1 MIKRTPLMV
10 AVAFLLAAGCGDKQ
24 KDGDGDADAH
34 PDGIDVVDDADAFDG
49 TDVPDDPVSE
59 DVVDDDA
66 EPPDPPANV
75 LKYLGRY
82 EHQDDGDDHLVAS
95 AILDGGPLVV
105 TSGSGVA
112 VVDRSAITTSTLTS
126 HMGKYLV
133 DTGASSNL
141 DDATGTSYH
150 PRFYGLDVLGSTIYA
165 ATRYDGLWIFD
176 ASSSGSTWTVSEVR
190 QHVRAREFTEGVQ
203 VVGDNLYVTHHAD
216 GLEVMDISSDP
227 QDPTTIDTLAAPL
240 VDTWAVW
247 AQEDG
252 KVWVADGYGGV
263 KLLRF
268 ESGTLTHITGDT
280 VTTSPG
286 TALDV
291 AVIDTWVVA
300 AMAGQGITIY
310 EEWTGAQRNTYALDG
325 VCVDIEPMGTNRFV
339 ATCRTH
345 VHVIEIDSLGLIDV
359 LATARLHGRMDSGSP
374 GVHIGSHTTVDG
386 DVLLVSAWDH
396 VDAYRFTD
404 TDTDPDIQVSGQRAH
419 FGGPPGVLQL
429 LVENAGQGTLEISDV
444 ACTEE
449 SLTCTI
455 GATSIPPGGR
465 SILRIVYD
473 GSATN
478 MQTLARINSNDP
490 DDPVV
495 PIVVHAALDSMPDPH
510 EAAPDFTGSAT
521 ERDYSA
527 GTFTDS
533 TVTLSDFATAGE
545 AVGFMVV
552 GSWSPESLP
561 SLAAMASDIAADLPT
576 GARFFAIDQEEAPGT
591 IRHVLEK
598 TYIPLTVVID
608 TDGSISDTLYSLPD
622 SGLPFDRG
630 FVFEQIDFSP
640 YVTDT
645 YDRYEPVDML
655 DDIGDAL

>member
-1 MIKRTPLMV
+1 MNQRFPVIALALV
-10 AVAFLLAAGCGDKQ
+10 LAAGCGSKP
-24 KDGDGDADAH
+24 KDGEDGDVDGS
-34 PDGIDVVDDADAFDG
+34 PDGLDAVEGAETIDG
-49 TDVPDDPVSE
+49 EDVPDDPTSE
-59 DVVDDDA
+59 DAIEDA
-66 EPPDPPANV
+66 ELPDPPAHV

-82 EHQDDGDDHLVAS
+82 DHQDDGADHLMAS
-95 AILDGGPLVV
+95 AVLDAGPLVV

-112 VVDRSAITTSTLTS
+112 VVDRGVLATSTLTS

-133 DTGASSNL
+133 DTGGASNL
-141 DDATGTSYH
+141 DDATGTDYH
-150 PRFYGLDVLGSTIYA
+150 PRFYGVAATGSTVYA
-165 ATRYDGLWIFD
+165 SARYDGLWIFD
-176 ASSSGSTWTVSEVR
+176 VSSSGSTWTVAEVR
-190 QHVRAREFTEGVQ
+190 RHMRAREFTEGIQ

-216 GLEVMDISSDP
+216 GLEVMDISTDP
-227 QDPTTIDTLAAPL
+227 QNPTTIDTLGDPL

-252 KVWVADGYGGV
+252 KVWVADGLGGV
-263 KLLRF
+263 KLLRL
-268 ESGTLTHITGDT
+268 EAGSLSHITGDT

-291 AVIDTWVVA
+291 VVIDTWVVA
-300 AMAGQGITIY
+300 AMGGQGVTVY
-310 EEWTGAQRNTYALDG
+310 EEWTAAQRNTYALDG

-359 LATARLHGRMDSGSP
+359 LATARLHGRMEGGSP

-386 DVLLVSAWDH
+386 DVLFVSGWDH

-419 FGGPPGVLQL
+419 FGDPPGVVQL
-429 LVENAGQGTLEISDV
+429 LVGNAGQGTLEISDV
-444 ACTEE
+444 ACTDA

-455 GATSIPPGGR
+455 GSTSIPPGGR
-465 SILRIVYD
+465 SILRIVFD

-495 PIVVHAALDSMPDPH
+495 GIPVHAALDSMPDPH
-510 EAAPDFTGSAT
+510 EAAPDFTGAT
-521 ERDYSA
+521 TVRDYSA

-533 TVTLSDFATAGE
+533 TLTLSDFATAGE
-545 AVGFMVV
+545 VVAFTVV

-561 SLAAMASDIAADLPT
+561 SLAATAGDVEPDLPV
-576 GARFFAIDQEEAPGT
+576 GSSFFVVDQQEAPGT

-608 TDGSISDTLYSLPD
+608 TDGSIASTLYSLPD
-622 SGLPFDRG
+622 SGLPFERA
-630 FVFEQIDFSP
+630 FVFEQIEFVA

-645 YDRYEPVDML
+645 YDRYDPVNML